1 MLTVKPL
8 EKFEM
13 CFMSGNELQTRDT
26 IDTHVTPVTQTHVT
40 TLTHKHM

>member
-13 CFMSGNELQTRDT
+13 CFMSGNELQTQ
-26 IDTHVTPVTQTHVT
+26 VTP
-40 TLTHKHM
+40 LTHKHTCDTVDTQTHM